1 MTYRIPPLN
10 ALRAFE
16 AAARHLSF
24 KQAAAELNVTPGA
37 VSQQVKGLE
46 ETLGVRLFDRIHN
59 GLMLTSEGQ
68 AYLTPIRSAF
78 TNISAATE
86 MVAPKSSG
94 AALTIGAEANF
105 AIKWLVPKMS
115 AFQRAHPDVR
125 VRIGEATSAEAVA
138 RGEVDIAI
146 LKGVSAYGGLRCDL
160 IFQEMMFPVAAPV
173 LLGDDRIDL
182 ASVAVLVTNDQATWT
197 TWLEHAGAPSLA
209 DLERIDLASRDLAIH
224 TAMAGRGLCMGSS
237 LEEAAAL
244 SEGRL
249 TRPFREAV
257 GCGSSY
263 YAVYPPGRADCASEH
278 TFLTWFSSLMD
289 EDGSPSVNLDP
300 NHQTAAEA

>member
-37 VSQQVKGLE
+37 VSQQVKSLE

-78 TNISAATE
+78 TNISVATE
-86 MVAPKSSG
+86 MIAPRNDG
-94 AALTIGAEANF
+94 VDLTVGAEANF
-105 AIKWLVPKMS
+105 AIKWLVPKMA
-115 AFQRAHPDVR
+115 AFQHAHPDVR
-125 VRIGEATSAEAVA
+125 VRIGEASSTEVVVQ
-138 RGEVDIAI
+138 GEVDIAI
-146 LKGVSAYGGLRCDL
+146 LKGVAVAGGLRCDL
-160 IFQEMMFPVAAPV
+160 IFQETMFPVAAPA
-173 LLGDDRIDL
+173 LAGDGRVDL
-182 ASVAVLVTNDQATWT
+182 ADAIILVADDQAVWA
-197 TWLEHAGAPSLA
+197 TWLDRADAPSLA
-209 DLERIDLASRDLAIH
+209 DLERIDLASRDLALN
-224 TAMAGRGLCMGSS
+224 TAMAGRGLMMGSN

-249 TRPFREAV
+249 TRPFQETV
-257 GCGSSY
+257 SCGSSY
-263 YAVYPPGRADCASEH
+263 YAVYPPGRGTCPSEQA
-278 TFLTWFSSLMD
+278 FLTWLSNQGGEDEASTQNFGAAQYSS
-289 EDGSPSVNLDP
+289 
-300 NHQTAAEA
+300 AKA